1 MKVGTYNKDKR
12 FEDLRSKQGRMLYL
26 SYVSNFKLSIKICFV
41 YFFSN
46 FNQILITSS
55 TNFLEVYFRKLFFH
69 ISKKKKFN
77 VCRTLEDTSVKFEIS
92 AQLNWCPS
100 PINVIPQ
107 ARKTLIS
114 TRGNIK
120 VTKFIKNSFL
130 QIYKTKH
137 RFFKSWG
144 DQNQF
149 YENVLVCIGMYSMY
163 WYLINHL

>member
-26 SYVSNFKLSIKICFV
+26 SYVSNFKFSIKIRFV
-41 YFFSN
+41 YFFFSN

-55 TNFLEVYFRKLFFH
+55 TNCLDVYFRKLFFVF
-69 ISKKKKFN
+69 KKKIFFN

-92 AQLNWCPS
+92 AQLNWRPS

-114 TRGNIK
+114 TRGNIY
-120 VTKFIKNSFL
+120 VTNFIKNSFI
-130 QIYKTKH
+130 QIHNWTPIFQIL
-137 RFFKSWG
+137 RRPKS
-144 DQNQF
+144 
-149 YENVLVCIGMYSMY
+149 VLWKMHVT
-163 WYLINHL
+163 LTL